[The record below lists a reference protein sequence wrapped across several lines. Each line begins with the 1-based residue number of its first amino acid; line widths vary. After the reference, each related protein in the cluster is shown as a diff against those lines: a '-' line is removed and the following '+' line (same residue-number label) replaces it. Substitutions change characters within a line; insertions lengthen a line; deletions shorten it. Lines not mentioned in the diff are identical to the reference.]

1 MDILKKWHVIVVDK
15 CYMCKRN
22 VESVALLVHCD
33 VAYVIWIAFFSRFE
47 LSWIMPRRVVDLYAC
62 WWTTGNTQNVVCE
75 RWCLRTF
82 YGVYGG
88 KRMTEVLRTGRRH

>member
-62 WWTTGNTQNVVCE
+62 WWTTGKMLFVKDGAYVPFMVFME
-75 RWCLRTF
+75 E
-82 YGVYGG
+82 
-88 KRMTEVLRTGRRH
+88 KE